1 MADIVTGDGNNHT
14 QTAMQ
19 SDLWKGKDCNGNKGS
34 KVGKAQPLRQIFL

>member
-34 KVGKAQPLRQIFL
+34 KVGKVQSLRQIFL